1 MSKITAR
8 LIYKQIDK
16 SVNDELSSLLTV
28 FPKNHNTQHR
38 HLSMI
43 ENWRKKFAKGKYV
56 GALSMD
62 LSKAFDANDLYEHN
76 LLIVKL
82 EAYCF

>member
-28 FPKNHNTQHR
+28 FPKNHNTQHH

-43 ENWRKKFAKGKYV
+43 ENWRKKFARCKR
-56 GALSMD
+56 
-62 LSKAFDANDLYEHN
+62 
-76 LLIVKL
+76 
-82 EAYCF
+82 

>member
-43 ENWRKKFAKGKYV
+43 ENFARCKR
-56 GALSMD
+56 
-62 LSKAFDANDLYEHN
+62 
-76 LLIVKL
+76 
-82 EAYCF
+82 